1 MHQSLITSCCCDS
14 YAAAGVVC
22 QVDKV
27 RHHHDDV
34 SITTQTVVESR
45 SWKSCHLNL
54 ISSMVCAYI
63 TTFLYVLWWILLVF
77 FCLFVLFLNELLICH
92 VFQTKLYF

>member
-1 MHQSLITSCCCDS
+1 
-14 YAAAGVVC
+14 
-22 QVDKV
+22 
-27 RHHHDDV
+27 
-34 SITTQTVVESR
+34 
-45 SWKSCHLNL
+45 
-54 ISSMVCAYI
+54 MVCAYI